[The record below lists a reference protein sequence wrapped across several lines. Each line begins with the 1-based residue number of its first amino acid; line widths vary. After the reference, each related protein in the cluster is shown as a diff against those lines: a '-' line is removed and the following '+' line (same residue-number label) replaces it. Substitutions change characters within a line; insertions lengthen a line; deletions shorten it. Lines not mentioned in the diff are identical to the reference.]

1 MGRFTIAVA
10 GCTLLGACALLG
22 ATTTVAFAAA
32 PEPEKVSVEIVWDPA
47 TPPPEGR
54 IWMTYLFTRAAF
66 AAREPAKG
74 TGENRE
80 SEPTFEEEVR
90 ARKMAVSTF
99 RELRHEDGKLAST
112 YFSDVDR
119 VETAGFLREYVWRYL
134 RRDSWNQVPLGLDLT
149 GFDEWRQTEL
159 ARHVPVTHGSI
170 ALKLA
175 AK

>member
-10 GCTLLGACALLG
+10 ACALLG
-22 ATTTVAFAAA
+22 ATTAAPAAA
-32 PEPEKVSVEIVWDPA
+32 PEPDDTVSVEIVWDPA

-66 AAREPAKG
+66 AAREQAKG
-74 TGENRE
+74 TGESGE

-99 RELRHEDGKLAST
+99 RELRHEDGKLSSA

-134 RRDSWNQVPLGLDLT
+134 RRDSWDQVPLGLDLT

-159 ARHVPVTHGSI
+159 ARHVTVTHGSI

>member
-1 MGRFTIAVA
+1 MGRFTIAVV
-10 GCTLLGACALLG
+10 ACALIG
-22 ATTTVAFAAA
+22 VSATAPAAA
-32 PEPEKVSVEIVWDPA
+32 PEPDEKVNIEIVWDPA

-66 AAREPAKG
+66 AAREQAKG
-74 TGENRE
+74 TGENGE

-99 RELRHEDGKLAST
+99 RELRHADGKLSST

-159 ARHVPVTHGSI
+159 MRHVPVTHGSI